1 MAESLS
7 SLKVSDLM
15 STDLVE
21 GEIDETLSEAVA
33 RMLKHKVGSVIVK
46 EDERVVGVITKGD
59 ILRKAILLGVD
70 AREVSCKEV
79 MTAPVLT
86 IDPDVPVEEAAKM
99 MTQHNVSKLPVIK
112 KEKLVGIIT
121 SSDIIRA
128 EPVQV
133 SYLQELVRARFVPH
147 ERN

>member
-112 KEKLVGIIT
+112 KGKVVGIIT